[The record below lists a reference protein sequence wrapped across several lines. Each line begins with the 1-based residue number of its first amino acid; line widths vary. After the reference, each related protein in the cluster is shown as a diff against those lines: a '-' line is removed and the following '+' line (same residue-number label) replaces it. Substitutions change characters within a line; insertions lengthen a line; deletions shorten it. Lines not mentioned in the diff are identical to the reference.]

1 MGDILVKR
9 GSVVDGKISELVVQ
23 FHGLAE
29 RIVSRDTALSWMRD
43 GHSLIPTV
51 NGKRL
56 AALQL
61 VDLGDS
67 GFAIRHDNTAM
78 PEDTLPPLPEATS

>member
-9 GSVVDGKISELVVQ
+9 GLVVDGKIHELVIQ

-29 RIVSRDTALSWMRD
+29 RTIDRDTAVSWMRD

-56 AALQL
+56 TALQL
-61 VDLGDS
+61 VDLGEE
-67 GFAIRHDNTAM
+67 GVAIRADNTEVN
-78 PEDTLPPLPEATS
+78 EDELPPLPEAAQ

>member
-9 GSVVDGKISELVVQ
+9 GSVVDGKIRELVVQ

-29 RIVSRDTALSWMRD
+29 RTIDRDTALSWMRD

-56 AALQL
+56 GALQL
-61 VDLGDS
+61 VDLGEEA
-67 GFAIRHDNTAM
+67 FAIRHDNTATD
-78 PEDTLPPLPEATS
+78 EDALPPLPEAAT